1 MESGMVIA
9 TSPVRLEKPS
19 SVLSPLS
26 DLTPHLVSSHVQL
39 SKEHGQQ
46 PSISILQISGK
57 SLEFLFMLLSPKGGA
72 GLSNMLMFTHTGPS
86 RRHSVAT
93 MQGAMSEHELLH
105 EQWRRKVGRGYSTFP
120 ATVEKKTEPDYVNLS
135 YAPDGSQVADQQ
147 PPPSNTPPGGSIH
160 GILYQSVQIPPEP
173 QITREAMFQ
182 AERQPETANHQKLY
196 ASIPHQQS
204 HWPGLMHQQHS
215 HHEESAL
222 PSSGGGWE
230 GPRAKNPTL
239 YQNFPNQLSTG
250 SPDLTTSQ
258 SYPLTTSPDQP
269 STSSLDLTSQS
280 YPPTTTS
287 HTAGW
292 DGPRADNPTTF
303 QNIPNQPFTP
313 GPRSS
318 DTTASQ
324 SYPPTTTSHA
334 ASPQPDPA
342 VIPDIEVSPYSSQGS
357 LIRSLA
363 PPIIN
368 FPPESRPRS
377 DSAGGSFPSDSE
389 SKQLG
394 DSQSAQYEASN
405 PTSRQTSLSSENSSN
420 VDIYGSGSNL
430 LSVPA
435 KSHQSLENPSVTTS
449 RKTSFSSETG
459 SSVDIYGSGPNLLT
473 VPARSHLSLPDQDN
487 PPVTTSLRTSFS
499 SEKSSSVDIYGSGP
513 NLLIVQTK
521 SHLSLPDQDN
531 PPVTSL
537 SSEKSSSVDLCGSD
551 AYLPGMGSQPLPVQD
566 VGDEGSSVDTH
577 GSDPTLPTKEELSFP
592 QLPEAKAAV
601 SKQELS
607 KLQIEH
613 NTVSLKMPVYS
624 PLQKNSQSYEE
635 LTS

>member
-1 MESGMVIA
+1 MFA
-9 TSPVRLEKPS
+9 HTS
-19 SVLSPLS
+19 
-26 DLTPHLVSSHVQL
+26 
-39 SKEHGQQ
+39 
-46 PSISILQISGK
+46 
-57 SLEFLFMLLSPKGGA
+57 
-72 GLSNMLMFTHTGPS
+72 PS

-105 EQWRRKVGRGYSTFP
+105 EQWRRKIGRGYSTFP
-120 ATVEKKTEPDYVNLS
+120 ATIEKKTESDYVNLS
-135 YAPDGSQVADQQ
+135 YAPDGPRVADQQ

-173 QITREAMFQ
+173 QITREVMIQ
-182 AERQPETANHQKLY
+182 AEPHPTIASHKKLYDSIPPY
-196 ASIPHQQS
+196 ASIPQQQS
-204 HWPGLMHQQHS
+204 HWPGLIQQQHS

-222 PSSGGGWE
+222 PPTGGEWE
-230 GPRAKNPTL
+230 GPRAKNPTS
-239 YQNFPNQLSTG
+239 YQNFPNQPST
-250 SPDLTTSQ
+250 DLTTSQ
-258 SYPLTTSPDQP
+258 SYPPTTSPDEP
-269 STSSLDLTSQS
+269 STSSPDLTSQ
-280 YPPTTTS
+280 TTTS

-313 GPRSS
+313 GPTSS

-342 VIPDIEVSPYSSQGS
+342 VIPDIEVSPYSSQDS

-389 SKQLG
+389 SKRLG

-420 VDIYGSGSNL
+420 VDLYGSGPNL

-435 KSHQSLENPSVTTS
+435 KSHQSLENPSSVTTS

-487 PPVTTSLRTSFS
+487 PPVSTSLRTSFS
-499 SEKSSSVDIYGSGP
+499 SEKSSSVD
-513 NLLIVQTK
+513 
-521 SHLSLPDQDN
+521 
-531 PPVTSL
+531 
-537 SSEKSSSVDLCGSD
+537 LCGSD
-551 AYLPGMGSQPLPVQD
+551 AHLPGMGSQPLPVQD
-566 VGDEGSSVDTH
+566 AGDEGSSIDTH
-577 GSDPTLPTKEELSFP
+577 GSDTTLPTKEELSFL
-592 QLPEAKAAV
+592 QLPEAKDTV
-601 SKQELS
+601 SKQDLS
-607 KLQIEH
+607 KLQIQH
-613 NTVSLKMPVYS
+613 NTVSLNMPVYS
-624 PLQKNSQSYEE
+624 PLQKHSQS
-635 LTS
+635 